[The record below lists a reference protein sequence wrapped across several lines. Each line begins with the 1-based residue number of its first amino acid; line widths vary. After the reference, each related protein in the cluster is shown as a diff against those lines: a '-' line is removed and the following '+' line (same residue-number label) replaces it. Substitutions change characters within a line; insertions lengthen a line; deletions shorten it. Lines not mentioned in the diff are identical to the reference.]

1 MAVDKKPEVRFLPEE
16 LYPMESHH
24 KIEIEAALALR
35 SAAGSQKLAQAAG
48 LARVVFVCFT
58 NRTGSNL
65 LTDIVHQ
72 AGCGVRI
79 AAEDF
84 NSTTVLQTARDKGC
98 SSFDEYLAFIIEQT
112 TRNATCFL
120 KIGASQLLWLSKR
133 GFIADFMPNSRYIF
147 VRRRDKIAQAVSLY
161 VLNNTGEYLKSVG
174 KRPRSRPN
182 FDRDAIAQE
191 LMWIVDNE
199 KLFAYF
205 FALHSLP
212 FLEVW
217 YEDFVRSPRD
227 CMVEIAG
234 HCGLAARSWLDLDN
248 IRLDKAQVQRQRS
261 GLKQSFYT
269 RLKRDFAFAAPVPER
284 SSLPPSSGAQNTWLA
299 RMLESKR
306 KSSTPTA

>member
-1 MAVDKKPEVRFLPEE
+1 MAVDTEPEVRFLPEN

-58 NRTGSNL
+58 NRSGSNL

-72 AGCGVRI
+72 AGCGVQI

-84 NSTTVLQTARDKGC
+84 NSSEVLQTARDQGC
-98 SSFDEYLAFIIEQT
+98 SSFDEYLAFVIKRT

-120 KIGASQLLWLSKR
+120 KIGASQLLWLSNR

-161 VLNNTGEYLKSVG
+161 ILNNTGQYLRSAG
-174 KRPRSRPN
+174 KRPHSRPN

-205 FALHSLP
+205 FALHDLP

-217 YEDFVRSPRD
+217 YEDLVHSPRD
-227 CMVEIAG
+227 CLVEIAR
-234 HCGLAARSWLDLDN
+234 HCGLAARSWLNLDN
-248 IRLDKAQVQRQRS
+248 IGLHKAQVQRQRS
-261 GLKQSFYT
+261 ELKQSFYN
-269 RLKRDFAFAAPVPER
+269 RLKRGFAFNTPAPER
-284 SSLPPSSGAQNTWLA
+284 PGLPPSSGAENTWLA
-299 RMLESKR
+299 RMLDSKR
-306 KSSTPTA
+306 KSSTPTG